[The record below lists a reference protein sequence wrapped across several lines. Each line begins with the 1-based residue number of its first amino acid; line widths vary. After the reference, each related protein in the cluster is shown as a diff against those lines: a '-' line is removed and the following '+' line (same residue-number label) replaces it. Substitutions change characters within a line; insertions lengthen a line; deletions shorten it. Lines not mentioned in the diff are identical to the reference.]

1 MLSTKRFIW
10 RIMRIAL
17 ISVLLGFV
25 SLGFSQTKDNDLK
38 ELYSIAIENHINA
51 LKDIRSKDI
60 IIHEIQLFNFIADD
74 VPTRYLP
81 KYLDS
86 YKIKYIDIY
95 DQKYKRSLRTGKRVI
110 SIQPIALSG
119 DIIKIHLIDFWVR
132 YKSKN
137 YDFTNR
143 GGSVSTFKYSP
154 KDKSWHH
161 LKTTYS
167 GL

>member
-17 ISVLLGFV
+17 ISVLLGFA
-25 SLGFSQTKDNDLK
+25 SLGFSQTKENNLK
-38 ELYSIAIENHINA
+38 ELYSIAIKNHINA

-60 IIHEIQLFNFIADD
+60 IIHEIQSFNFIADE

-81 KYLDS
+81 KYIDS
-86 YKIKYIDIY
+86 YKIKYVDLY
-95 DQKYKRSLRTGKRVI
+95 DKRYKRSLRTGKRVI
-110 SIQPIALSG
+110 SIQPITLSD
-119 DIIKIHLIDFWVR
+119 DIITINLIDFWVR

-137 YDFTNR
+137 YDFANR
-143 GGSVSTFKYSP
+143 GSSVSSFKYSP

>member
-17 ISVLLGFV
+17 ISVLLGFA
-25 SLGFSQTKDNDLK
+25 SLGFSQTKENNLK

-60 IIHEIQLFNFIADD
+60 IIHEIQSFNFISDE

-81 KYLDS
+81 KYIDS
-86 YKIKYIDIY
+86 YKIKYLDIY

-119 DIIKIHLIDFWVR
+119 DIITINLIGFWVR
-132 YKSKN
+132 YTKKN
-137 YDFTNR
+137 YDFANR
-143 GGSVSTFKYSP
+143 GGSVSTFKYST
-154 KDKSWHH
+154 KDNGWHH
-161 LKTTYS
+161 ERTTYS